1 MKTGNAAVGTRRLF
15 DVRTMV
21 LIGVSAAIIAV
32 FAPWKIPVGP
42 IPITLAT
49 FAIYFV
55 SAVLGAYKGT
65 AATAVYILLG
75 AVGVPVFS
83 GFAGGFHVVAG
94 VTGGYIVGYIFCA
107 LVTGLFCDK
116 MHHWSK
122 YPIGMVLGTVVLYA
136 FGTAW
141 YCILAKSAL
150 VPALAACVFPF
161 IGFDALK
168 IAAASIVAARIKPV
182 LDRML

>member
-1 MKTGNAAVGTRRLF
+1 MKPENAAIGSKRLF
-15 DVRTMV
+15 DARTMT

-32 FAPWKIPVGP
+32 FAPWKIPIGP
-42 IPITLAT
+42 VPITLAT

-55 SAVLGAYKGT
+55 SAALGAYKGT
-65 AATAVYILLG
+65 VATAIYILLG

-83 GFAGGFHVVAG
+83 GFAGGAHVVAG

-107 LVTGLFCDK
+107 LVTGIFSDK
-116 MHHWSK
+116 MRHWVK
-122 YPIGMVLGTVVLYA
+122 YPLGMTLGTVVLYA

-150 VPALAACVFPF
+150 LPALAACVFPF
-161 IGFDALK
+161 VGFDIVK
-168 IAAASIVAARIKPV
+168 IAAASIVAAKIKPA
-182 LDRML
+182 LERLS

>member
-1 MKTGNAAVGTRRLF
+1 MKSENAVGSKRLL
-15 DVRTMV
+15 DVRTMT

-32 FAPWKIPVGP
+32 FAPWKIPIGP

-55 SAVLGAYKGT
+55 SAVMGAYKG
-65 AATAVYILLG
+65 AVATAIYILLG

-83 GFAGGFHVVAG
+83 GFAGGLHIVAG

-116 MHHWSK
+116 MHHWIK
-122 YPIGMVLGTVVLYA
+122 YPLGMFLGTVVLYA

-141 YCILAKSAL
+141 YCTLAKSAL
-150 VPALAACVFPF
+150 MPALTVCVFPF
-161 IGFDALK
+161 IGFDILK
-168 IAAASIVAARIKPV
+168 IAAASLVAAPIRPM
-182 LDRML
+182 LDKMS

>member
-1 MKTGNAAVGTRRLF
+1 MAVTAVMAAVLC
-15 DVRTMV
+15 V
-21 LIGVSAAIIAV
+21 LGPLTVPIGA
-32 FAPWKIPVGP
+32 
-42 IPITLAT
+42 IPISLAN
-49 FAIYFV
+49 FV
-55 SAVLGAYKGT
+55 ICLT
-65 AATAVYILLG
+65 AWLLG
-75 AVGVPVFS
+75 PKFGTLSVVIYLAIGLIGVPVFS

-116 MHHWSK
+116 MHHWIK

-150 VPALAACVFPF
+150 MPALAACVFPF
-161 IGFDALK
+161 IGFDILK

-182 LDRML
+182 LERMS

>member
-1 MKTGNAAVGTRRLF
+1 MKAGNAAVGSNRLF
-15 DVRTMV
+15 NVRTMA

-32 FAPWKIPVGP
+32 FAPWKIPVGA

-49 FAIYFV
+49 FAIYLV
-55 SAVLGAYKGT
+55 SAVLGAYRGT
-65 AATAVYILLG
+65 AATAIYILLG
-75 AVGVPVFS
+75 AAGVPVFS
-83 GFAGGFHVVAG
+83 GFAGGFHVLAG

-107 LVTGLFCDK
+107 LATGFFSDK
-116 MHHWSK
+116 MHCWIK
-122 YPIGMVLGTVVLYA
+122 YPIGMVLGTAVLYA

-141 YCILAKSAL
+141 YCIFAKSAL

-161 IGFDALK
+161 IGFDVLK

-182 LDRML
+182 LERAS